1 MLETLKSS
9 LAPTTVMAVL
19 WLALSWLRAAGI
31 QWAILW
37 PLNFLTGALAG
48 MEGSALGGAIGKAIL
63 LICFNS
69 LFRGLLMR
77 RKWDGRRRDNV
88 KDELKAQTK
97 AQLFG
102 RIPQYSNLKLL
113 WKDRSPACWRRGFG
127 RRGGA
132 GGLSFPH
139 RRRQRREQHGLRGA
153 VFEHR
158 RPDRPPAG
166 PAHHPAQPAAG
177 QKALRTVNRGFI
189 DRIFAGFAVG
199 MAAAVPVSCTK
210 NLEAA
215 FVWPLLAWGLPILLA
230 ALGVFCLVLPAVK
243 TKKGT
248 RPPRRCAANEKR
260 IIRRLSAL
268 AGAAGLC
275 LACAAPVFAEETQWE
290 YLEQIRFGPQ
300 GNSAAGHVQTV
311 LSGPDVG
318 RTAL

>member
-9 LAPTTVMAVL
+9 LAPTAVMAVL

-113 WKDRSPACWRRGFG
+113 WKDRSPRMLAAGLL
-127 RRGGA
+127 GGA
-132 GGLSFPH
+132 AALAAYPFLTGDGSAVNSMVCVALFLSIGGQIA
-139 RRRQRREQHGLRGA
+139 RQRGLLITLLNLLLA
-153 VFEHR
+153 
-158 RPDRPPAG
+158 
-166 PAHHPAQPAAG
+166 
-177 QKALRTVNRGFI
+177 KNALRTVNRGFI

-230 ALGVFCLVLPAVK
+230 ALGVFCLVLPWLKAAK
-243 TKKGT
+243 AKK
-248 RPPRRCAANEKR
+248 AATNGGE
-260 IIRRLSAL
+260 A
-268 AGAAGLC
+268 
-275 LACAAPVFAEETQWE
+275 
-290 YLEQIRFGPQ
+290 Q
-300 GNSAAGHVQTV
+300 G
-311 LSGPDVG
+311 
-318 RTAL
+318 

>member
-1 MLETLKSS
+1 MEETLNAAALPQTEKKPGFWKTFVETLKSS
-9 LAPTTVMAVL
+9 LAPTAIMAVL
-19 WLALSWLRAAGI
+19 WLLLSWLRAAGI

-113 WKDRSPACWRRGFG
+113 WKDRSPRMLAAGLL
-127 RRGGA
+127 GGA
-132 GGLSFPH
+132 AALAAYPFLTGDGSAVNSMVCVALFLSIGGQIA
-139 RRRQRREQHGLRGA
+139 RQRGLLITLLNLLLA
-153 VFEHR
+153 K
-158 RPDRPPAG
+158 
-166 PAHHPAQPAAG
+166 
-177 QKALRTVNRGFI
+177 KALRTVNRGFI

-210 NLEAA
+210 NLEAT

-230 ALGVFCLVLPAVK
+230 ALGVFCLVLSAVK
-243 TKKGT
+243 TKKGD
-248 RPPRRCAANEKR
+248 
-260 IIRRLSAL
+260 
-268 AGAAGLC
+268 
-275 LACAAPVFAEETQWE
+275 APAKEV
-290 YLEQIRFGPQ
+290 R
-300 GNSAAGHVQTV
+300 SK
-311 LSGPDVG
+311 
-318 RTAL
+318 

>member
-1 MLETLKSS
+1 MEETLNAAALPQPKKKPGFWRTMLETLKSS
-9 LAPTTVMAVL
+9 LAPTAIMAVL
-19 WLALSWLRAAGI
+19 WLLLSWLRAAGT

-48 MEGSALGGAIGKAIL
+48 MEGSAVGGVIGKAVL

-113 WKDRSPACWRRGFG
+113 WKDRSPRMLAAGFL
-127 RRGGA
+127 GGA
-132 GGLSFPH
+132 AALAVYPFLTGDGSAVNSMVCVALFLSIGGQIA
-139 RRRQRREQHGLRGA
+139 RQRGLLITLLNLLLA
-153 VFEHR
+153 K
-158 RPDRPPAG
+158 
-166 PAHHPAQPAAG
+166 
-177 QKALRTVNRGFI
+177 KALRTVNRGFI

-210 NLEAA
+210 NLEAT

-243 TKKGT
+243 TKKGD
-248 RPPRRCAANEKR
+248 
-260 IIRRLSAL
+260 
-268 AGAAGLC
+268 
-275 LACAAPVFAEETQWE
+275 APAKEV
-290 YLEQIRFGPQ
+290 R
-300 GNSAAGHVQTV
+300 SK
-311 LSGPDVG
+311 
-318 RTAL
+318 

>member
-1 MLETLKSS
+1 MEETLNAAALPQTEKKPGFWKTLVETLKSS
-9 LAPTTVMAVL
+9 LAPTAIMAVL
-19 WLALSWLRAAGI
+19 WLLLSWLKAAGI

-48 MEGSALGGAIGKAIL
+48 MEGSAVGGAIGKAIL

-113 WKDRSPACWRRGFG
+113 WKDRSPRMLAAGLL
-127 RRGGA
+127 GGA
-132 GGLSFPH
+132 AALAAYPFLTGDGSAMNSMVCVALFLSIGGQIA
-139 RRRQRREQHGLRGA
+139 RQRGLLITLLNLLLA
-153 VFEHR
+153 K
-158 RPDRPPAG
+158 
-166 PAHHPAQPAAG
+166 
-177 QKALRTVNRGFI
+177 KALRTVNRGFI

-230 ALGVFCLVLPAVK
+230 ALGVFCLLLPWLKAAK
-243 TKKGT
+243 AKK
-248 RPPRRCAANEKR
+248 AATNGGE
-260 IIRRLSAL
+260 A
-268 AGAAGLC
+268 
-275 LACAAPVFAEETQWE
+275 
-290 YLEQIRFGPQ
+290 Q
-300 GNSAAGHVQTV
+300 G
-311 LSGPDVG
+311 
-318 RTAL
+318 

>member
-9 LAPTTVMAVL
+9 LAPTAVMAVL

-113 WKDRSPACWRRGFG
+113 WKDRSPRMLAAGLL
-127 RRGGA
+127 GGA
-132 GGLSFPH
+132 AALAAILPH

-158 RPDRPPAG
+158 RPARPPAG

-210 NLEAA
+210 NLETA

-230 ALGVFCLVLPAVK
+230 ALGVFCLLLPWLKAAK
-243 TKKGT
+243 AKK
-248 RPPRRCAANEKR
+248 AATNGGE
-260 IIRRLSAL
+260 A
-268 AGAAGLC
+268 
-275 LACAAPVFAEETQWE
+275 
-290 YLEQIRFGPQ
+290 Q
-300 GNSAAGHVQTV
+300 G
-311 LSGPDVG
+311 
-318 RTAL
+318 